1 MNASSLGQLSLGLDT
16 MRTDIE
22 ASKSPIPDFF
32 LFCSSLF
39 RNQLR
44 ELICLS
50 RLRGASSKPRS
61 PASTAARAAHTF
73 CRSACR
79 NPRARVAEDKK
90 KQKQKWVQN
99 EFKMSSKWVQW
110 FHPGQ
115 RNQSLHGLVGR
126 WLAANGS
133 CKHWDR
139 QRPTSE
145 RFAVRALISSGVA
158 WQVPF
163 FCKDASSSF
172 IRTGI
177 LNLGMRSVSRL
188 SVCLLASAGS
198 DRGHQPD
205 WPCRPSTLNIQ
216 RVLIIYMHKL
226 VVSRMSMW
234 GTTKSG

>member
-1 MNASSLGQLSLGLDT
+1 
-16 MRTDIE
+16 
-22 ASKSPIPDFF
+22 
-32 LFCSSLF
+32 
-39 RNQLR
+39 
-44 ELICLS
+44 
-50 RLRGASSKPRS
+50 
-61 PASTAARAAHTF
+61 
-73 CRSACR
+73 
-79 NPRARVAEDKK
+79 
-90 KQKQKWVQN
+90 
-99 EFKMSSKWVQW
+99 MSSKWVQW

-115 RNQSLHGLVGR
+115 RNQSLHGVGR
-126 WLAANGS
+126 WLANGS

-172 IRTGI
+172 IRTGL
-177 LNLGMRSVSRL
+177 LNLGMRSMSRL

-234 GTTKSG
+234 GTTKSADGSANPRSVAVPLRNADSRKQRHGCMASERLSETCRHATCQEFPGQHTPKNCGTKTARHP